1 MTGSDVEKEI
11 SVDALQLLLGE
22 ASVEQGNVPG
32 EILLLAKAIDDPY
45 CLPFII
51 EELDGLEIED
61 EKMFRFALLRVQID
75 SELRMNEDIQMH
87 QRRRYVAQVIEK
99 MIFGELL
106 IEIGAQFIE

>member
-1 MTGSDVEKEI
+1 MMGSDVEKEI
-11 SVDALQLLLGE
+11 SVDTLQLLLGG

-51 EELDGLEIED
+51 EELDGLEIAD
-61 EKMFRFALLRVQID
+61 EKMFRFALLRVQIE

-106 IEIGAQFIE
+106 IEIGAQFID

>member
-1 MTGSDVEKEI
+1 MMGSDVEREI
-11 SVDALQLLLGE
+11 SVDTLQLLLGQE
-22 ASVEQGNVPG
+22 SVEQGNVPG

-51 EELDGLEIED
+51 EEMDELEIED
-61 EKMFRFALLRVQID
+61 ENMFRFALLRVQID

-106 IEIGAQFIE
+106 IEIGAQFVE

>member
-1 MTGSDVEKEI
+1 MTGSDIERDI
-11 SVDALQLLLGE
+11 PVDTLQLLMGQ

-32 EILLLAKAIDDPY
+32 EILLFAKAIDDPY
-45 CLPFII
+45 CLPFIV
-51 EELDGLEIED
+51 EELDGLEIKD

-87 QRRRYVAQVIEK
+87 QQRRYVAQVIEK

-106 IEIGAQFIE
+106 IEIGTQLID